1 TPAYRGPFEL
11 VLARAVAHLPIL
23 VEYLLPLRRVGGHCL
38 AMKGESA
45 AAEIGLAENALR
57 LLGGRLVQL
66 TPIELPHVAETHYL
80 VVIEKVAA
88 TPHHYPRKPGIPS
101 KKPL

>member
-1 TPAYRGPFEL
+1 
-11 VLARAVAHLPIL
+11 LAKIGG
-23 VEYLLPLRRVGGHCL
+23 RVI

-45 AAEIGLAENALR
+45 ANEISLAENAIR
-57 LLGGRLVQL
+57 ILGGRFVQL
-66 TPIELPHVAETHYL
+66 TPIELPSVTETHYL
-80 VVIEKVAA
+80 VVIDKIAA